1 MTQPA
6 DMYVRS
12 IVHENFAEAGVF
24 QMSISKI
31 VGKTVLGGGIGYI
44 AGCLVGIWTPDFVTL
59 LFPLAGSIYGVVWAG
74 RTERD
79 RDTALPP
86 APTQPPLSQPQAR
99 TDPAPAARPSGPH
112 SLQEQYEQAA
122 RKRAEEQQRHSAQE
136 AAARSVNAV
145 RAQSSAPGSPQ
156 ATSAAQIGGVDVLPI
171 FQPVLEYLGVLEEM
185 IISEGQ
191 KHNLDNE
198 IVEKSCAL
206 FLRLQRVIPILS
218 ELNNDDINHTI
229 KRLVM
234 NDLNSVINPFLRLS
248 GEAKTKNRRI
258 LLDGLKD
265 VNSRVTQIV
274 KTIEHKD
281 LMELQS
287 RAELLHHRYS

>member
-1 MTQPA
+1 MQPA
-6 DMYVRS
+6 DKCIRS

-31 VGKTVLGGGIGYI
+31 VGKTVLGGGIGYL
-44 AGCLVGIWTPDFVTL
+44 AGCLVGIWTPIFVTL
-59 LFPLAGSIYGVVWAG
+59 LFPLAGSIYGVVWAA
-74 RTERD
+74 RTQRN
-79 RDTALPP
+79 ASLPP
-86 APTQPPLSQPQAR
+86 APTQPSLSQPQAHTNR
-99 TDPAPAARPSGPH
+99 SPIATNPTASH

-122 RKRAEEQQRHSAQE
+122 RQRAADQQRHSAQE
-136 AAARSVNAV
+136 SAARSASTA
-145 RAQSSAPGSPQ
+145 RPAAS
-156 ATSAAQIGGVDVLPI
+156 SAAQPVQSKTAPNSTSDVLPI

-206 FLRLQRVIPILS
+206 FLRLQRVLPILS

-265 VNSRVTQIV
+265 VNNRVTQIV